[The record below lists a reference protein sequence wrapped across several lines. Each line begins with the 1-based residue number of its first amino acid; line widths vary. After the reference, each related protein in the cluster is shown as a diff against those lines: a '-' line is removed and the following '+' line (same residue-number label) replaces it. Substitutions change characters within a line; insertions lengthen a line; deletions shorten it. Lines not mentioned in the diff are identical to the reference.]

1 MRLFTLLLALLP
13 SLTFASGG
21 GVPLMQ
27 ANVDLSDTAS
37 LQNGAKLFVNYCMG
51 CHSAEFM
58 RFNRLGKDLNIS
70 DEQLKANLMFSTE
83 KVGEPMRTVM
93 DKKALKTFF
102 GVVPPDLSV
111 IARARGSDWLYTY
124 LMSFYVDEK
133 KAVGVNNLVF
143 PDVGMPHVL
152 WELQGLHTLNHTTHA
167 LEAVDKD
174 KLSAAELAAREENYR
189 KTVRDLVNFL
199 TYMGEPAKL
208 YRQELGVKVL
218 IFLFIFFLV
227 SYWMK
232 REFWRD
238 VT

>member
-13 SLTFASGG
+13 SLTFAAGG
-21 GVPLMQ
+21 GVPLTP

-51 CHSAEFM
+51 CHSANFM
-58 RFNRLGKDLNIS
+58 RFNRLGKDLGIS
-70 DEQLKANLMFSTE
+70 DEQLRANLMFSTE
-83 KVGEPMRTVM
+83 KVGDPMHTVM
-93 DKKALKTFF
+93 DKDAAKAFF
-102 GVVPPDLSV
+102 GIVPPDLSV
-111 IARARGSDWLYTY
+111 SARARGSDWLYTY

-152 WELQGLHTLNHTTHA
+152 WELQGLHKLNHDTHE
-167 LEAVDKD
+167 LEAVDKG
-174 KLSAAELAAREENYR
+174 KLSAAELKAREESYR
-189 KTVRDLVNFL
+189 KTVRDLVNFM
-199 TYMGEPAKL
+199 TYMGEPIKL